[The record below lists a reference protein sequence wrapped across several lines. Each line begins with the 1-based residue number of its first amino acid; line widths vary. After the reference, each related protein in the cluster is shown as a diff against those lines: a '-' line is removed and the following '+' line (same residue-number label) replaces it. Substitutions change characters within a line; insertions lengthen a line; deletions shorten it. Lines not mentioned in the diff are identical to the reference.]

1 MKKALFILT
10 LLILASCGNTAVKK
24 NHSLLGMEFQKFK
37 QINQLKNYI
46 KVSDTVIY
54 ENNMEP
60 KYGVLHLQNDSTNLV
75 VFKSNTLGSI
85 QNLTFKILDT
95 LVIPISKNSDF
106 ITISYCTINDG
117 NDENI
122 IAIVEKTDRLKI
134 QNIKK
139 VWSANTVSRKIERI
153 TNLNG
158 ISCYNE
164 FFIQK

>member
-85 QNLTFKILDT
+85 QNLTFKILD
-95 LVIPISKNSDF
+95 F
-106 ITISYCTINDG
+106 RYFSYSYF
-117 NDENI
+117 
-122 IAIVEKTDRLKI
+122 
-134 QNIKK
+134 KK
-139 VWSANTVSRKIERI
+139 
-153 TNLNG
+153 
-158 ISCYNE
+158 
-164 FFIQK
+164 F